1 VAYPFYKSLC
11 LVYSRG
17 DFNLIAL
24 YVLYVCLVLEFAGG
38 KKGGKPDNIYNV
50 LKLLLLKLAVKK

>member
-1 VAYPFYKSLC
+1 
-11 LVYSRG
+11 
-17 DFNLIAL
+17 
-24 YVLYVCLVLEFAGG
+24 VLEFAGG